1 MSKNLII
8 VESPA
13 KGKTI
18 KKYLGKDYE
27 VLASY
32 GHVRDLVPKEG
43 AVNTSGDFE
52 MKYQIIERNEKHV
65 AAIIKALKKAD
76 QLLLATDPDREG
88 EAISWHLVELL
99 REKGLLEGKTVKRV
113 VFHEITKSAVQ
124 DAVANPRELSY
135 DLVNAQQA
143 RRALDYL
150 VGFNLSPLLWKKIS
164 RGLSAG
170 RVQSPAL
177 RLIAEREKEIDD
189 FIPEEYWTCT
199 TDLIKNEQEFTARLF
214 TLEGEKFRQFTITDG
229 ERAAKVKA
237 LLEQAANGKL
247 SVDNIEKKQRKR
259 NPVAP
264 FTTST
269 LQQEA
274 VRKLGFSAQRT
285 MRAAQQLYEGID
297 TGDGAAGLITYMR
310 TDSVTLSQD
319 AIADIRQHI
328 DKKYGKDYLPETP
341 HFYKNK
347 SKNAQEAH
355 ECVRITSADKTPEK
369 IKSFL
374 KDDQY
379 KLYALIWKRTLACQM
394 MHATMDQVSVD
405 LGCGEGNVFRA
416 SGSTVKFPGF
426 MKVYQEDVD
435 DKKADDKKESRLPD
449 MEKGDKLDVKEINL
463 DQHFTEPPPRFTEA
477 SLVKTLEEYGI
488 GRPSTYASIISTLQ
502 NREYVDMDARRFT
515 PTCVGK
521 VVNGFLSKH
530 FTKYVDY
537 DFTAKLE
544 DELDAVSRGEKD
556 WVPVIR
562 DFWDPFDA
570 QVQDKEQNVSIDE
583 AKQARELGTDPES
596 GKPVSVR
603 VGRFGAFAQIGTK
616 DDEDKPRF
624 AGLRPGQKMDKIT
637 FEEAMILF
645 QLPRK
650 LGENKEGD
658 RITAAIGRFGPY
670 IKYDFYEDG
679 AKKLTTKYASIKEED
694 GDDPYT
700 ITLERACEIV
710 AEKKEAD
717 ANKIVKIFDEDPEI
731 QIHNGRWGAYL
742 TNGSK
747 NAKLPKDMKEKP
759 LEIDFAT
766 ARKLIDE
773 APEKRG
779 RGKKKAAAKKKAV
792 AKKAVAKKAT
802 SKKKTAKKK
811 ASSKKKATARKKVT
825 ASAAS
830 DDTSTE
836 TVKTE

>member
-1 MSKNLII
+1 MSKHLIV

-32 GHVRDLVPKEG
+32 GHVRDLIPKEG
-43 AVNTSGDFE
+43 AVDTNAEFE
-52 MKYQIIERNEKHV
+52 MKYQVIERNEKHV
-65 AAIIKALKKAD
+65 DAIIKALKKAD
-76 QLLLATDPDREG
+76 HLLLATDPDREG

-99 REKGLLEGKTVKRV
+99 REKGLLEDKSVQRV

-177 RLIAEREKEIDD
+177 RLIVEREEEIERFD
-189 FIPEEYWTCT
+189 PEEYWTAT
-199 TDLIKNEQEFTARLF
+199 TELEKDNQPFSARLF
-214 TLEGEKFRQFTITDG
+214 TLENEKFKQFTVTTA
-229 ERAAKVKA
+229 ERAAEVKN
-237 LLEQAANGKL
+237 LLETAANGFL
-247 SVDNIEKKQRKR
+247 TVDNVEKKQRKR

-285 MRAAQQLYEGID
+285 MRTAQQLYEGID
-297 TGDGAAGLITYMR
+297 TGEGAAGLITYMR

-328 DKKYGKDYLPETP
+328 QKKYGGDYLPETP

-355 ECVRITSADKTPEK
+355 ECVRITLADKTPEK

-374 KDDQY
+374 KDDQF
-379 KLYALIWKRTLACQM
+379 KLYSLIWKRTMACQM
-394 MHATMDQVSVD
+394 IHATMDQVSVD
-405 LGCGEGNVFRA
+405 LGCGEGNSFRA
-416 SGSTVKFPGF
+416 SGSTVRFPGF

-435 DKKADDKKESRLPD
+435 DKKTDDKEKRLPD
-449 MEKGDKLDVKEINL
+449 LNKGDKLPVKEIDL

-477 SLVKTLEEYGI
+477 TLVKALEEFGI

-502 NREYVDMDARRFT
+502 NREYVEMDARRFT
-515 PTCVGK
+515 PTDVGS
-521 VVNGFLSKH
+521 VVNNFLSKH

-537 DFTAKLE
+537 DFTANLE
-544 DELDAVSRGEKD
+544 DELDAVSRGEKE
-556 WVPVIR
+556 WVPLIR
-562 DFWDPFDA
+562 NFWDPFEA
-570 QVQDKEQNVSIDE
+570 QVNDKEENVSREE
-583 AKQARELGTDPES
+583 AVQARELGKDPAS

-603 VGRFGAFAQIGTK
+603 IGRFGAFVQIGTK
-616 DDEDKPRF
+616 EDEDKPKF
-624 AGLRPGQKMDKIT
+624 AGLRPGQKMGKVT
-637 FEEAMILF
+637 FEEAMELF
-645 QLPRK
+645 KLPRE
-650 LGENKEGD
+650 LGETPEGEKV
-658 RITAAIGRFGPY
+658 TVAIGRFGPY
-670 IKYDFYEDG
+670 VKYD
-679 AKKLTTKYASIKEED
+679 AKYASIKD
-694 GDDPYT
+694 DDPYT
-700 ITLERACEIV
+700 ITLERALEIV
-710 AEKKEAD
+710 AEKKEID
-717 ANKIVKIFDEDPEI
+717 ANRVVKIFDEDPEI
-731 QIHNGRWGAYL
+731 QILNGRWGAYL
-742 TNGSK
+742 TDGNK
-747 NAKLPKDMKEKP
+747 NAKLTKEQKEKP

-766 ARKLIDE
+766 AQKLIEE

-792 AKKAVAKKAT
+792 AKKATAKKKAAKKKT
-802 SKKKTAKKK
+802 SSKKKASAKKK
-811 ASSKKKATARKKVT
+811 ASSKKKIV
-825 ASAAS
+825 AAKSQPDGDGKAAIVNAES
-830 DDTSTE
+830 D
-836 TVKTE
+836 

>member
-43 AVNTSGDFE
+43 AVDPDSDFA
-52 MKYQIIERNEKHV
+52 MKYQVIERNEKHV
-65 AAIIKALKKAD
+65 TAIIKALKKAD
-76 QLLLATDPDREG
+76 TLLLATDPDREG

-99 REKGLLEGKTVKRV
+99 REKGHLDGKDVKRV
-113 VFHEITKSAVQ
+113 VFHEITKTAVK
-124 DAVANPRELSY
+124 DAVANPRDLSF

-177 RLIAEREKEIDD
+177 RLIVEREEEIER
-189 FIPEEYWTCT
+189 FIPEEYWSCT
-199 TDLIKNEQEFTARLF
+199 TDLQKDKQDFTARLF

-229 ERAAKVKA
+229 DRAAQVKA
-237 LLEQAANGKL
+237 LLMKASGGVL

-285 MRAAQQLYEGID
+285 MRTAQQLYEGID
-297 TGDGAAGLITYMR
+297 TGEGAAGLITYMR

-328 DKKYGKDYLPETP
+328 DKSYGKDYLPESP
-341 HFYKNK
+341 HYYKNK

-355 ECVRITSADKTPEK
+355 ECVRVTVADKSPEK
-369 IKSFL
+369 IKSYL
-374 KDDQY
+374 KEDQY
-379 KLYALIWKRTLACQM
+379 KLYSLIWKRTIACQM
-394 MHATMDQVSVD
+394 IHATMDQVSVD
-405 LGCGEGNVFRA
+405 LGCGEGNTFRA
-416 SGSTVKFPGF
+416 SGSTVRFPGF

-435 DKKADDKKESRLPD
+435 DKKASDDKDNRLPD
-449 MEKGDKLDVKEINL
+449 LNKGDRLDVKEFDL

-477 SLVKTLEEYGI
+477 SLVKALEEYGI

-502 NREYVDMDARRFT
+502 NREYVEMDARRFT
-515 PTCVGK
+515 PTDVGS

-537 DFTAKLE
+537 DFTANLE
-544 DELDAVSRGEKD
+544 DELDAVSRGEKE
-556 WVPVIR
+556 WIPLIK

-570 QVQDKEQNVSIDE
+570 QVQDKEENVSIEE

-603 VGRFGAFAQIGTK
+603 VGRFGAFVQIGTK
-616 DDEDKPRF
+616 EDEDKPKF
-624 AGLRPGQKMDKIT
+624 AGLRPGQKMNKIT
-637 FEEAMILF
+637 FAEAMELF
-645 QLPRK
+645 KLPRK
-650 LGENKEGD
+650 LGENAEGD
-658 RITAAIGRFGPY
+658 RITVAIGRFGPY
-670 IKYDFYEDG
+670 VKYDFYEEG
-679 AKKLTTKYASIKEED
+679 ATALTTKYASIKEED

-710 AEKKEAD
+710 AAKKEAD
-717 ANKIVKIFDEDPEI
+717 RNKIIKKFDEDPQI

-742 TNGSK
+742 TNGDK
-747 NAKLPKDMKEKP
+747 NAKLPKELKEKP

-766 ARKLIDE
+766 AKKLIDE
-773 APEKRG
+773 APERRG
-779 RGKKKAAAKKKAV
+779 RSKKKAAAKKKA
-792 AKKAVAKKAT
+792 
-802 SKKKTAKKK
+802 TAKKK
-811 ASSKKKATARKKVT
+811 AVSKKKSTAKKKTSKKKAASKKKK
-825 ASAAS
+825 AAAS
-830 DDTSTE
+830 SEPDADAVKVE
-836 TVKTE
+836 TN